1 MNYCIFSGFSEDD
14 IRRFSLGALLNDIGK
29 TQLSDEI
36 SAAEHQ
42 LSDEEY
48 HSYKKH
54 TSIGYDIIRQSES
67 FNDAIAIGALEHQ
80 ERLDGSGYPMG
91 ITNVSLEGQIF
102 GIINSFEYLS
112 LREKSYRKAK
122 KPFDAMSVIKNEVLN
137 EGKFSRKIFV
147 EFCKSLG

>member
-1 MNYCIFSGFSEDD
+1 
-14 IRRFSLGALLNDIGK
+14 
-29 TQLSDEI
+29 
-36 SAAEHQ
+36 
-42 LSDEEY
+42 
-48 HSYKKH
+48 
-54 TSIGYDIIRQSES
+54 
-67 FNDAIAIGALEHQ
+67 
-80 ERLDGSGYPMG
+80 MG